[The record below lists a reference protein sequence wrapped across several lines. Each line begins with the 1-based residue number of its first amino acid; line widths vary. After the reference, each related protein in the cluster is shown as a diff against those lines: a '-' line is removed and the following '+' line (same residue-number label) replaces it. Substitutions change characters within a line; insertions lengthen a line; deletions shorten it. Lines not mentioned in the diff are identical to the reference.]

1 MGLSSGLGSGVGVC
15 GVCVRVR
22 LEESDLE
29 CLRELRLQIEPD
41 ELRLVEARAREVSED
56 RGEGGA
62 EEG

>member
-1 MGLSSGLGSGVGVC
+1 
-15 GVCVRVR
+15 VRVR

-41 ELRLVEARAREVSED
+41 QLRLVEARAREVGED